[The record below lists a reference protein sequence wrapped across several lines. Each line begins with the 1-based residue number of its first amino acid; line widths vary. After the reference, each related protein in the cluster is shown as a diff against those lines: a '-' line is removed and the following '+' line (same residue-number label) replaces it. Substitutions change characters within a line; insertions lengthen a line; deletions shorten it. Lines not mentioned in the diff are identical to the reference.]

1 MGVHGREFKHR
12 GRSRCAIAKCKRGGP
27 PAARNGKLPAQAGLT
42 LWRCVARLA
51 ERAKHAG
58 EKAKTSNV
66 ESTSTAVATANS
78 ASRPQAEA
86 VSGPGGFLA
95 AKKSSRT
102 EYAVEGII
110 SFVESNA
117 ASSGKVTLSV
127 NNTGVKFQYSS
138 LNKSYVLRTAKE
150 DSGQAAACTD
160 SKGGRAR
167 LYFYQTEDR
176 PHAGELNTIQFF

>member
-1 MGVHGREFKHR
+1 M
-12 GRSRCAIAKCKRGGP
+12 
-27 PAARNGKLPAQAGLT
+27 
-42 LWRCVARLA
+42 
-51 ERAKHAG
+51 
-58 EKAKTSNV
+58 
-66 ESTSTAVATANS
+66 ATANS

-138 LNKSYVLRTAKE
+138 LNKSYVLSTAKE
-150 DSGQAAACTD
+150 DSGQAGFD
-160 SKGGRAR
+160 RLEGSPR

-176 PHAGELNTIQFF
+176 PCAGELNTIQFF

>member
-58 EKAKTSNV
+58 EEAKTANV

>member
-1 MGVHGREFKHR
+1 
-12 GRSRCAIAKCKRGGP
+12 
-27 PAARNGKLPAQAGLT
+27 LT
-42 LWRCVARLA
+42 LWRYVARLA

-58 EKAKTSNV
+58 EEAKTANV

-78 ASRPQAEA
+78 ASRPQTEA

-102 EYAVEGII
+102 ENAVEGII

-127 NNTGVKFQYSS
+127 NNAGVKFQYSS
-138 LNKSYVLRTAKE
+138 
-150 DSGQAAACTD
+150 
-160 SKGGRAR
+160 RA
-167 LYFYQTEDR
+167 
-176 PHAGELNTIQFF
+176 

>member
-1 MGVHGREFKHR
+1 M
-12 GRSRCAIAKCKRGGP
+12 
-27 PAARNGKLPAQAGLT
+27 
-42 LWRCVARLA
+42 
-51 ERAKHAG
+51 
-58 EKAKTSNV
+58 
-66 ESTSTAVATANS
+66 ATADS
-78 ASRPQAEA
+78 ASRPQTEA

-138 LNKSYVLRTAKE
+138 LNKSYVLSTAKE

-160 SKGGRAR
+160 WKGGR
-167 LYFYQTEDR
+167 LYFCQTKDR
-176 PHAGELNTIQFF
+176 PYAGELNTIQFF